1 MDAVTLVA
9 AAVAIAV
16 DQSRNAALE
25 DCLRDRELQAMRAA
39 HLESLIAQ
47 RMFTSNTQL
56 RHQAPP
62 VTWRTAHTIAHNETV
77 QQRAVMDQA
86 ARALRRGYDE
96 RAAALLEAELADESE
111 PTDDSDA
118 EPAPQPGQR
127 CARCGSTRNLEL
139 LLPTG
144 RWADAPMEQRLFCD
158 ACIEAAA

>member
-62 VTWRTAHTIAHNETV
+62 VTWRTAHTLAHNDTV
-77 QQRAVMDQA
+77 QQRAVMHQA
-86 ARALRRGYDE
+86 ARALRRGYDD
-96 RAAALLEAELADESE
+96 RAAALLEAELADVQSDEEFDQFDESDQH
-111 PTDDSDA
+111 TD
-118 EPAPQPGQR
+118 
-127 CARCGSTRNLEL
+127 ST
-139 LLPTG
+139 
-144 RWADAPMEQRLFCD
+144 
-158 ACIEAAA
+158 

>member
-39 HLESLIAQ
+39 HLENLIAQ

-96 RAAALLEAELADESE
+96 RAAALLEAELAGTQSDEEPADESE
-111 PTDDSDA
+111 PTDESDA
-118 EPAPQPGQR
+118 EPSVHPG
-127 CARCGSTRNLEL
+127 
-139 LLPTG
+139 
-144 RWADAPMEQRLFCD
+144 
-158 ACIEAAA
+158 